1 MPDGLSRIYGY
12 GHLHFITFSCYHR
25 ARLLGSEAAR
35 DRFAQT
41 LGEVRDRYGFAL
53 VGYVVMPEHV
63 HLIIAEPPGATPSTV
78 IQVLKQ
84 RSSRGIRALC
94 RTSAGELGQ
103 FWERRFYDFN
113 IRTWKKLNEKLRYM
127 HMNPVKV
134 GLVDEPQLWP
144 WSSYL
149 LHAKGINGKIRMDL
163 VPWVQREGL
172 TAEMRW

>member
-12 GHLHFITFSCYHR
+12 GHLHFITFNCYLR
-25 ARLLGSEAAR
+25 AQLLEAEAAC
-35 DRFAQT
+35 DRFVQI
-41 LGEVRDRYGFAL
+41 LGEVRDRYSFAL

-63 HLIIAEPPGATPSTV
+63 HVVIGETPGATPSTV
-78 IQVLKQ
+78 MQVLKQ
-84 RSSRGIRALC
+84 RSSR
-94 RTSAGELGQ
+94 ELRGLYRGPAKNLSQ

-127 HMNPVKV
+127 HMNPVKS

-149 LHAKGINGKIRMDL
+149 FHARGITGKIRMDL
-163 VPWVQREGL
+163 VPWVQRDGLEEG
-172 TAEMRW
+172 MRW